1 MSDFKERA
9 NNLLLVL
16 LSIAVLM
23 LFVYFQQSREWN
35 RTMKSRDQKISTLD
49 QKIAEDEQALT
60 KARDTIA
67 GQESA
72 SKNTADELKSA
83 REIIGAQAQSKQKSQ
98 KEIAELKSALREKNK
113 EAAEFNSRLSA
124 MMAGSG
130 KELVVKD
137 GRITELENEMADQTR
152 LLTEAKDKIQ
162 GLEESEQ
169 ALQNKL
175 QAADQAYADLNK
187 SHQSLLDELTALKKA
202 NWFEWAIDR

>member
-23 LFVYFQQSREWN
+23 LFVYFQQSLEWN
-35 RTMKSRDQKISTLD
+35 RALKSRDQKISTLD
-49 QKIAEDEQALT
+49 QKIAEDEQALA
-60 KARDTIA
+60 KSRETIA
-67 GQESA
+67 GQEA
-72 SKNTADELKSA
+72 TSKKTADDLKSA
-83 REIIGAQAQSKQKSQ
+83 REIIGALEQGKQKSQ
-98 KEIAELKSALREKNK
+98 KEIAELKNALREKDN

-130 KELVVKD
+130 KELVAKD
-137 GRITELENEMADQTR
+137 GRITELENEIADQTR
-152 LLTEAKDKIQ
+152 QLTEAKDRIQ
-162 GLEESEQ
+162 RLEESEQ

-202 NWFEWAIDR
+202 N

>member
-1 MSDFKERA
+1 MLVKKGEPMSDFKERA

-49 QKIAEDEQALT
+49 QKIAEDEQALA

-130 KELVVKD
+130 KELVAKD

-152 LLTEAKDKIQ
+152 LLTEAKDRIQ

-187 SHQSLLDELTALKKA
+187 SHQSLLDELTDLKKA
-202 NWFEWAIDR
+202 N

>member
-1 MSDFKERA
+1 MLVKKRGTMSDFKERA

-83 REIIGAQAQSKQKSQ
+83 REIIGAQAQSKQKNQ
-98 KEIAELKSALREKNK
+98 KEIAELKSALREKNE

-130 KELVVKD
+130 KELVAKD

-152 LLTEAKDKIQ
+152 LLTEAKDRIQ

-202 NWFEWAIDR
+202 N

>member
-23 LFVYFQQSREWN
+23 LFVYFQQSLEWN
-35 RTMKSRDQKISTLD
+35 RALKSRDQKISTLD
-49 QKIAEDEQALT
+49 QKIAEDEQALS
-60 KARDTIA
+60 KSRETIA
-67 GQESA
+67 GQEAA
-72 SKNTADELKSA
+72 SKKTADDLKSA
-83 REIIGAQAQSKQKSQ
+83 REIIGALEQGKQKSQ
-98 KEIAELKSALREKNK
+98 KEIAELKNTLREKDN

-130 KELVVKD
+130 KELVAKD
-137 GRITELENEMADQTR
+137 GRITELENEIADQTR
-152 LLTEAKDKIQ
+152 QLTEAKDRIQ
-162 GLEESEQ
+162 RLEESEQ

-202 NWFEWAIDR
+202 N

>member
-35 RTMKSRDQKISTLD
+35 RTLKSRDQKINTLN
-49 QKIAEDEQALT
+49 QKIAEDEQALA

-67 GQESA
+67 GQEAA
-72 SKNTADELKSA
+72 SKNTADDLKSA
-83 REIIGAQAQSKQKSQ
+83 REIIGALEQGKQKSQ
-98 KEIAELKSALREKNK
+98 KEIAELKNALRKKNN
-113 EAAEFNSRLSA
+113 EAAKFNSRLSA

-130 KELVVKD
+130 KELVAKD
-137 GRITELENEMADQTR
+137 GRITELESETAVQTR
-152 LLTEAKDKIQ
+152 QLSEAKDRIQ
-162 GLEESEQ
+162 RLEESEQ

-175 QAADQAYADLNK
+175 QTADQAYADLDK
-187 SHQSLLDELTALKKA
+187 SHQSLLDEFTALKKA
-202 NWFEWAIDR
+202 N

>member
-23 LFVYFQQSREWN
+23 LFVYFQQSLEWN
-35 RTMKSRDQKISTLD
+35 RALKSRDQKISTLD
-49 QKIAEDEQALT
+49 QKIAEDEQALA
-60 KARDTIA
+60 KSRETIA
-67 GQESA
+67 GQEA
-72 SKNTADELKSA
+72 TSKKTADDLKSA
-83 REIIGAQAQSKQKSQ
+83 REIIGALEQGKQKSQ
-98 KEIAELKSALREKNK
+98 KEIAELKNTLREKDN

-130 KELVVKD
+130 KELVAKD
-137 GRITELENEMADQTR
+137 GRITELENEIADQTR
-152 LLTEAKDKIQ
+152 QLTEAKDRIQ
-162 GLEESEQ
+162 RLEESEQ

-202 NWFEWAIDR
+202 N